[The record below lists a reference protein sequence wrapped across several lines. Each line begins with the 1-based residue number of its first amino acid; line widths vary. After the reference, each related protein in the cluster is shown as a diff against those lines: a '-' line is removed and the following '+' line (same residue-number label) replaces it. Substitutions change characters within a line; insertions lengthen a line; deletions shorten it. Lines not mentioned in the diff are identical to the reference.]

1 MVSDVFY
8 KSQPQENIMAKWKV
22 TVEFEDSAERKN
34 VDKIV
39 KGALSDKF
47 YNVKVIEAEKVSIT
61 PEEAIKQIQ
70 ELLYEQYEHGGTI
83 AIYQVQEI
91 ISKVQNNAN
100 PF

>member
-1 MVSDVFY
+1 
-8 KSQPQENIMAKWKV
+8 MAKWKV
-22 TVEFEDSAERKN
+22 TVQFEDALERKN

-47 YNVKVIEAEKVSIT
+47 YNVEVIDVEKVSIT

-70 ELLYEQYEHGGTI
+70 ELLYEQYEHSGTI

-91 ISKVQNNAN
+91 IGKVQNNDN

>member
-1 MVSDVFY
+1 MT
-8 KSQPQENIMAKWKV
+8 KWKV
-22 TVEFEDSAERKN
+22 TVEFEDSLERKN

-39 KGALSDKF
+39 KGALSYKF
-47 YNVKVIEAEKVSIT
+47 YNVEVIDAKKVSIT
-61 PEEAIKQIQ
+61 PEEAIEQIQ

-91 ISKVQNNAN
+91 IGKVQNNAN